1 MDFKIIS
8 IEDYSVMGEIEKD
21 LYIMALKKTDPK
33 SLEKDQKMQMLLDST
48 GNAERDRV
56 PIRRF
61 KAYLIKM
68 IE

>member
-1 MDFKIIS
+1 MDFDLIS

-21 LYIMALKKTDPK
+21 FYIMALKKTDPK
-33 SLEKDQKMQMLLDST
+33 SLENDQKMQKLLDAT
-48 GNAERDRV
+48 GNVERDRV

-61 KAYLIKM
+61 KAYLTKM

>member
-1 MDFKIIS
+1 
-8 IEDYSVMGEIEKD
+8 MGEIEKD